1 MFHLNH
7 AIQCLATALK
17 SKANDPNLHLKLG
30 LALEEKYLAEDV
42 FGLKEKESV
51 PLLCPSL
58 KLKKVI

>member
-51 PLLCPSL
+51 PLLCHS
-58 KLKKVI
+58 